1 MNNSINELLI
11 KIFSEAIEAYNITEM
26 KNYLNFSDDS
36 YNEKDESNI
45 LIDFINSNDDILKEV
60 GILLIKKLEDNVN
73 KESILNSIVKNIE
86 K

>member
-11 KIFSEAIEAYNITEM
+11 KIFSEAVESYNIIEM
-26 KNYLNFSDDS
+26 KKYLSFDDNS

>member
-1 MNNSINELLI
+1 
-11 KIFSEAIEAYNITEM
+11 M

>member
-1 MNNSINELLI
+1 MSNSINELLI
-11 KIFSEAIEAYNITEM
+11 KIFSEAVESYNIIEM
-26 KNYLNFSDDS
+26 KKYLSFDDNS

>member
-11 KIFSEAIEAYNITEM
+11 KIFSEAVEAYNITEM

>member
-11 KIFSEAIEAYNITEM
+11 KIFSEAVEAYNITEM

-45 LIDFINSNDDILKEV
+45 LLDFIGSNDDVLKDI
-60 GILLIKKLEDNVN
+60 GILLMQVLEENSN
-73 KESILNSIVKNIE
+73 KESILNRIIKNI
-86 K
+86 KK